1 MRSRHQAPL
10 HDWRGRARLGV
21 DTRTAEARAREV
33 LMLVNADMALE
44 PPQPLP
50 PAFKLVGNVLT
61 RPAAPLPADL
71 EARPR
76 PDSRTGLKTLPA
88 ARERDH
94 KFTTSS
100 VC

>member
-1 MRSRHQAPL
+1 
-10 HDWRGRARLGV
+10 V
-21 DTRTAEARAREV
+21 DTRTREARAREV

-50 PAFKLVGNVLT
+50 PAFKLVGHLLT

-76 PDSRTGLKTLPA
+76 PESCTGLKTLPA
-88 ARERDH
+88 ARKCDQS
-94 KFTTSS
+94 FTTSAA
-100 VC
+100 C

>member
-1 MRSRHQAPL
+1 MRSRQQAPL
-10 HDWRGRARLGV
+10 HYWCGRARLGV

-33 LMLVNADMALE
+33 LMLVTADMALE